1 MFNIIYKMKIW
12 CLIGSFQYKDSVNY
26 LTLNHIEVTDKKAET
41 WELILD
47 ILTKE
52 VVQKFVTISK
62 AYCNLYPLKEIWPNY
77 SDCSYTCVY
86 YYASACLLS

>member
-26 LTLNHIEVTDKKAET
+26 LTLNHKSKWQIKKET

-52 VVQKFVTISK
+52 VVQKFVTIFFFFNIFF
-62 AYCNLYPLKEIWPNY
+62 YFHLKHKY
-77 SDCSYTCVY
+77 
-86 YYASACLLS
+86 